1 MMRRRSRYMCSRGV
15 GYEELRWGMLSRPGL
30 YGRAGLERCYYLDP
44 ILEILDPILE
54 IPLKMSIWRHPR
66 HNNGTS
72 EEPDRRLVTGDFG
85 PEEAT
90 LGKAKS

>member
-1 MMRRRSRYMCSRGV
+1 MCSRGV

-44 ILEILDPILE
+44 ILD
-54 IPLKMSIWRHPR
+54 IPLKMPIWRHPR
-66 HNNGTS
+66 HNNGRS

-90 LGKAKS
+90 LGAAKS